1 MRPARGLV
9 RRVGVLLLTV
19 AAVAGVSTGGFSGSQ
34 RVPLDGAPDQ
44 AAADVLHVARN
55 QVGDDYVW
63 GGNGPDGWDCSGF
76 TSLWRTVGGAESM
89 PRVSRDQQAWAVP
102 LPEEQALPGDLVFFG
117 NPVTHVGIYAGRDRM
132 VDAAASQGKVVER
145 AVWHSGVVRW
155 GRVPRKGMVR
165 VKPWTPPE
173 LPPPTPPSAGPADA
187 PVTAAAPRSA
197 PRPTSSASPRPTGL
211 APLTGLPGTQARPS
225 SRTALKAVAN
235 ARSVRGSSAWT
246 DVSLVRTAWRH
257 AGGGTLPATRDGI
270 VAAGRAVPLKDA
282 RVGDLVVF
290 DDPAH
295 LGLYLGH
302 GYMVDDSRTRGAVVV
317 RRVYAS
323 GFVSLVRLG

>member
-1 MRPARGLV
+1 MRPARSLV
-9 RRVGVLLLTV
+9 RRIGVLLTV
-19 AAVAGVSTGGFSGSQ
+19 LAVAGVSTAGYSGAH
-34 RVPLDGAPDQ
+34 RVALDGAPDQ

-55 QVGDDYVW
+55 QLGDDYVW
-63 GGNGPDGWDCSGF
+63 GGNGPDGWDCSGL
-76 TSLWRTVGGAESM
+76 TSLWGSVGGVDGM

-117 NPVTHVGIYAGRDRM
+117 HPVTHVGIYAGRGRM
-132 VDAAASQGKVVER
+132 VDAGESQGRVVER
-145 AVWHSGVVRW
+145 AVWRSGVVRY
-155 GRVPRKGMVR
+155 GRVPRTGMVR

-173 LPPPTPPSAGPADA
+173 LPPPTPASAGPADS
-187 PVTAAAPRSA
+187 PAAAPRSA
-197 PRPTSSASPRPTGL
+197 PRPTRSAPPRTTGL
-211 APLTGLPGTQARPS
+211 APLTGLPGKQAKPS
-225 SRTALKAVAN
+225 SKTALKAVAN

-257 AGGGTLPATRDGI
+257 AGGKALPTTRDGI
-270 VAAGRAVPLKDA
+270 VAAGRTVPLKDA

-295 LGLYLGH
+295 VGLYLGH
-302 GYMVDDSRTRGAVVV
+302 GYMVDASRTRGAVVV